1 MLEALVKV
9 LKQVESAFMGLTF
22 DRSDFPFLDLFRV
35 IAVTARDGT
44 LNLFSR
50 LSSMVLS
57 SVIACRVFRA
67 CQERLIGKTSFC
79 GISVELLSRV
89 SGRMNAAH
97 PYPKEV
103 NRVSVPPVGL

>member
-9 LKQVESAFMGLTF
+9 LKQVESAFLGLTF
-22 DRSDFPFLDLFRV
+22 VRSDFPFLDLLGV
-35 IAVTARDGT
+35 IVVTARDGLI

-67 CQERLIGKTSFC
+67 CHERLIGKTSFSWYLC
-79 GISVELLSRV
+79 
-89 SGRMNAAH
+89 
-97 PYPKEV
+97 
-103 NRVSVPPVGL
+103 